1 MAEATVLI
9 VDDEQEFRETISQRL
24 QNRGFNVNTA
34 ANGKEALDSLEG
46 YIYDAIVLDML
57 MPEMDGIETLKRI
70 RQTHPEMQIILLTG
84 HASVQKGVEAV
95 KLGAMDFLE
104 KPADIDTLTAKIKEA
119 KAQRLLLVEKKRE
132 EAVRETLVK
141 YGW

>member
-24 QNRGFNVNTA
+24 QNRGFKVNTA
-34 ANGKEALDSLEG
+34 ANGREALESLEG

-57 MPEMDGIETLKRI
+57 MPEMDGMETLKRI
-70 RQTHPEMQIILLTG
+70 RRTHPEMQIILLTG
-84 HASVQKGVEAV
+84 HATVQKGVEAV

-104 KPADIDTLTAKIKEA
+104 KPADIETLAAKIKEA
-119 KAQRLLLVEKKRE
+119 QAKRLLLVEKQRE
-132 EAVRETLVK
+132 EAVRETLVR

>member
-24 QNRGFNVNTA
+24 QNRGFTVNTA
-34 ANGKEALDSLEG
+34 ANGKEALDNLEG

-84 HASVQKGVEAV
+84 HATVQKGVEAV

-104 KPADIDTLTAKIKEA
+104 KPADIETLAAKIEEA
-119 KAQRLLLVEKKRE
+119 KAQRLLLVEKQRE

>member
-70 RQTHPEMQIILLTG
+70 RQTHPEMQIIMLTG
-84 HASVQKGVEAV
+84 HATVQKGVEAV

-104 KPADIDTLTAKIKEA
+104 KPADIETLTAKIQEA
-119 KAQRLLLVEKKRE
+119 KAKRLLLVEKQRE

>member
-84 HASVQKGVEAV
+84 HATVQKGVEAV

-104 KPADIDTLTAKIKEA
+104 KPADIETLTAKIQEA
-119 KAQRLLLVEKKRE
+119 KAKRLLLVEKQRE